1 MRQMKLK
8 KEYVTHS
15 ADGET
20 LLIATGNAG
29 FSGIVK
35 GNKTF
40 AAILELLQ
48 ADTTE
53 EAVVAAMAKRFDAPA
68 DVIAADVK
76 KAVAQLRQIGAIDG

>member
-1 MRQMKLK
+1 MKLK
-8 KEYVTHS
+8 KEFVTHT

-20 LLIATGNAG
+20 LLMATGNAAFTG
-29 FSGIVK
+29 VVK

-40 AAILELLQ
+40 AAILELL
-48 ADTTE
+48 AEDTTE
-53 EAVVAAMAKRFDAPA
+53 EAIVGAMGQRFEAPA